1 MVIEKGVHMKNTM
14 KIALASGFT
23 LSYATF
29 LSLGFECLLVFMGAC
44 MGIALDSNKGLLE
57 RYPNLIPFCV
67 VVGTLALLMIIGLL
81 ALNLFAS
88 AKLDFSAAIWS
99 MEVICAC
106 VISIPMIKIW
116 EIVFEY
122 LRMNY

>member
-1 MVIEKGVHMKNTM
+1 MKNTM

-67 VVGTLALLMIIGLL
+67 VVGTLALLIIIGLL
-81 ALNLFAS
+81 ALNMFAS

-122 LRMNY
+122 LRMNF